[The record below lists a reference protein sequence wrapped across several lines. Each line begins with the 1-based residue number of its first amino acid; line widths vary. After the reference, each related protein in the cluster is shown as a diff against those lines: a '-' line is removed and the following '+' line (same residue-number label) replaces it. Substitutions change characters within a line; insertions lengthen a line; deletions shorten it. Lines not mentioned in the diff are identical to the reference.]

1 MKKKIIVIFSA
12 VIVIIF
18 GCIVG
23 LGYLGQT
30 TNGGSLVKSNKETEQ
45 RYSSKNKKI

>member
-23 LGYLGQT
+23 LGYLGIIT
-30 TNGGSLVKSNKETEQ
+30 KREKNTGGILIKL
-45 RYSSKNKKI
+45 

>member
-30 TNGGSLVKSNKETEQ
+30 TNGGSLVKSNKETE
-45 RYSSKNKKI
+45 RYIVSVK